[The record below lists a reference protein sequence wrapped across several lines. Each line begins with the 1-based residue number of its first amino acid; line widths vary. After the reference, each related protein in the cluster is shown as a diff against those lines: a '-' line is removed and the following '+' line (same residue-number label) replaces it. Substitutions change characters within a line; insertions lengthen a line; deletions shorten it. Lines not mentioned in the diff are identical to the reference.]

1 MEYLFMLQKD
11 SVCKPDCPERTP
23 TCHATCRDYKVERH
37 KRRLK
42 LQKIRQARELENG
55 LLEAEII
62 RNTRNQRI

>member
-1 MEYLFMLQKD
+1 MKHLFMLSKD

-23 TCHATCRDYKVERH
+23 TCHATCKEYKIEAH

-42 LQKIRQARELENG
+42 LQKIRQARDLENG

-62 RNTRNQRI
+62 RHTRNKWL